1 MAASDVTIEAAYGVI
16 PVQDNAPTYKI
27 CAGIDTL
34 HALGDA
40 SLFVSFVRSFF
51 RSCMENETVPSF
63 DDLAV
68 LDHLLEQAQ
77 ALRRASRAD

>member
-40 SLFVSFVRSFF
+40 SLYVSFVRSFF
-51 RSCMENETVPSF
+51 RICMENDTAPSF

-77 ALRRASRAD
+77 ALRRASRTD

>member
-1 MAASDVTIEAAYGVI
+1 MAASEVTVEAAYGGI

-40 SLFVSFVRSFF
+40 SLYVSFVRSFF
-51 RSCMENETVPSF
+51 KTCMENDSVPSF

-68 LDHLLEQAQ
+68 AVTCIESVLWPDARGL
-77 ALRRASRAD
+77 